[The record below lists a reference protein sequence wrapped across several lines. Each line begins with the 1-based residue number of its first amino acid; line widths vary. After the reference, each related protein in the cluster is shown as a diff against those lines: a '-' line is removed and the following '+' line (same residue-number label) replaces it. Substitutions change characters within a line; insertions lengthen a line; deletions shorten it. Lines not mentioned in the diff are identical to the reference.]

1 MGRADGPR
9 VRVPEQRAPER
20 ATVEEAGLHFSL
32 LGPVRARRG
41 EETLP
46 SGSPQQRAL
55 LTALLLRGGR
65 TATAAELIDAIWGE
79 DPPSQ
84 ALAAVRT
91 YASRLRK
98 TLGPLTLASDSGGYA
113 MRIGPEALDLTVAQD
128 KAADAEKARASG
140 DRCRARTLLN
150 EALAL
155 WDGEALASVPGPY
168 AEYQRS
174 RLEEWRLQ
182 LTETRLDLD
191 LELGCH
197 AEAVSEL
204 TALTAVHPLRERLR
218 ELLMIALYRSGRQ
231 AEALAVYADTRRLLA
246 DELGV
251 DPRPELSQLQ
261 QRILRAD
268 EELAHSA

>member
-1 MGRADGPR
+1 MGRDNGPR

-20 ATVEEAGLHFSL
+20 AAVEEAGLYFSL

-41 EETLP
+41 EESLP

-55 LTALLLRGGR
+55 LAALLLRGGR

-128 KAADAEKARASG
+128 RASDAEKARASG

-150 EALAL
+150 EAL
-155 WDGEALASVPGPY
+155 
-168 AEYQRS
+168 
-174 RLEEWRLQ
+174 
-182 LTETRLDLD
+182 
-191 LELGCH
+191 
-197 AEAVSEL
+197 
-204 TALTAVHPLRERLR
+204 
-218 ELLMIALYRSGRQ
+218 GRQ

-246 DELGV
+246 EELGV
-251 DPRPELSQLQ
+251 DPRPELATLQ

-268 EELAHSA
+268 EELARPVDEPAPASAPVLPAQLPATVPDFTGRSSFVRELGDRLATAEGSVMAVSALAGIGGVGKT